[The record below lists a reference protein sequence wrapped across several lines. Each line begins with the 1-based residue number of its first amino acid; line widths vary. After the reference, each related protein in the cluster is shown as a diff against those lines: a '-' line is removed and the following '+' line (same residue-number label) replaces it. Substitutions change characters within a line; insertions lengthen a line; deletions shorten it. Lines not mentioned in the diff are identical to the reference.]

1 MNKVLNMNF
10 AKTIIKKF
18 GLSIRRLASFPDG
31 LGKTRV
37 IAISD

>member
-1 MNKVLNMNF
+1 MNKVLNMGF
-10 AKTIIKKF
+10 TKSIIKKF

-31 LGKTRV
+31 LGKTRI

>member
-1 MNKVLNMNF
+1 MNKVLDMNF
-10 AKTIIKKF
+10 TKNLIKKF
-18 GLSIRRLASFPDG
+18 GLSIRRLAWFPDG